1 MCDMGEQL
9 DELPIGILRLR
20 EQWRAEGLLPLDA
33 GVRIDVDL
41 APDEYALT
49 EDQVLAV
56 LGITAREL
64 YSLVF
69 EGELDC
75 VVPDPLAPA
84 PAGRRMFKEEDVRR
98 FLEKCRQRAELQR
111 IAAPESS
118 RTDEPPASKEDSE
131 RDGWRHTLLLE
142 LRNLKEQQRDL
153 TSFVYELARELRNGR
168 KPRHNPPKRR
178 WYLLWLR

>member
-1 MCDMGEQL
+1 MGDQP

-20 EQWRAEGLLPLDA
+20 EQWRAEGLLPLDDP
-33 GVRIDVDL
+33 VRLGDQSSPND
-41 APDEYALT
+41 YALT

-56 LGITAREL
+56 LGISAREL
-64 YSLVF
+64 YSLVS

-75 VVPDPLAPA
+75 VVPDPLASA

-98 FLEKCRQRAELQR
+98 FLEKCQERAALRQV
-111 IAAPESS
+111 AAPETSH
-118 RTDEPPASKEDSE
+118 TPEPSASEGDSE

-168 KPRHNPPKRR
+168 KRSPNRGKRR

>member
-1 MCDMGEQL
+1 MSDQL

-33 GVRIDVDL
+33 SARLDGDL

-64 YSLVF
+64 YSLVS

-84 PAGRRMFKEEDVRR
+84 PAGRRMFKEEDVKR
-98 FLEKCRQRAELQR
+98 FLKKCQQRAALRQ
-111 IAAPESS
+111 IVTPDKS
-118 RTDEPPASKEDSE
+118 RDAEPSASEGDSE

-168 KPRHNPPKRR
+168 KPNHNRPKRR